1 MSRMRARPGINC
13 DISAIER
20 LGENEAD
27 KYRYSGFL
35 HYTISWP
42 RLLLIYRSPTPA
54 TFVPRSNLRDEL
66 ALSRA
71 LLINVF
77 DIPDRRRRR
86 LPPRSVSLSLSSPL
100 SLLVLLPFASHVH
113 QSYRLPIFDFNC
125 SLSLLRYVTSH

>member
-1 MSRMRARPGINC
+1 MQARTGINC

-35 HYTISWP
+35 HYMIRWP
-42 RLLLIYRSPTPA
+42 RLLLIYCSPTLSM
-54 TFVPRSNLRDEL
+54 FVPRSNLRDEL

-86 LPPRSVSLSLSSPL
+86 LPPSLSLSLSLSSSSYPPSPPPL
-100 SLLVLLPFASHVH
+100 ASHVS